1 MGRERQRG
9 KRTEQAGERK
19 REKGREEVSERTGS
33 MD

>member
-1 MGRERQRG
+1 MKRRWEGERE
-9 KRTEQAGERK
+9 KRTEQVRE